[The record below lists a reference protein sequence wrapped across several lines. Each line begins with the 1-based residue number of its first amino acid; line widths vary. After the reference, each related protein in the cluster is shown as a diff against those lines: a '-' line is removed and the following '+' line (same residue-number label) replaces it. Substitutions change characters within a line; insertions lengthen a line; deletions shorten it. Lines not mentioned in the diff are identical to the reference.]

1 MAERARANGSPIRI
15 PKRILM
21 TMRELWFPCL
31 TERSRRILVDKNVL
45 SYQGN
50 SEEVG
55 CYVAARPV
63 NKEND
68 YFEVSIVEGGERGEI
83 SVGLVP
89 YNHHL
94 DHQPGSLPGSVA
106 FHSWDGQLSRGK
118 DCKRHFGPRCQAGD
132 RVGCGIKSEV
142 FERAG
147 QKLADVFFSR
157 NDVELGSLSVPM
169 PAEGL
174 FPAVSMCSAGEVVQ
188 LELHAQWQ
196 GGAGVRDDVMMV
208 DGPEDEWSR
217 LHNVRLVGPLLEY
230 AGHGGSILDV
240 GLAQARLPLDTTN
253 HYFEVQI
260 MDPGERCYIAIGVA
274 RNDYPKHRHPGWN
287 RGSIA
292 YHADDGKIFHGSGVG
307 DPFGPRCSKG
317 DVMGCGI
324 MFPRDYQL
332 DSEGDSD
339 ETLDTGHCSLDT
351 EFEIEND
358 VNDDDYADDD
368 DDDDD
373 DERDLEDDQLE
384 EIWKPRRRADALPCR
399 SNMEKEDCI
408 KEEMFPESQNNKVMV
423 FFTRNGKLLGKREAV
438 IPAGGFYPT
447 VGMMSCF
454 EMVRVELRPLSG

>member
-1 MAERARANGSPIRI
+1 MAERARANGGPIRLQ
-15 PKRILM
+15 RRMLLG
-21 TMRELWFPCL
+21 MRELRFPRL
-31 TERSRRILVDKNVL
+31 SERSRRILVDQNVL

-55 CYVAARPV
+55 CYVAAQPV
-63 NKEND
+63 NKENN

-89 YNHHL
+89 YHHRL
-94 DHQPGSLPGSVA
+94 DHQPGSLPGSIA
-106 FHSWDGQLSRGK
+106 FHSWDGQLSRGRH
-118 DCKRHFGPRCQAGD
+118 CKRHFGPSCQAGD

-147 QKLADVFFSR
+147 QKLANVFFSR
-157 NDVELGSLSVPM
+157 NDME
-169 PAEGL
+169 
-174 FPAVSMCSAGEVVQ
+174 
-188 LELHAQWQ
+188 
-196 GGAGVRDDVMMV
+196 
-208 DGPEDEWSR
+208 
-217 LHNVRLVGPLLEY
+217 LLEY
-230 AGHGGSILDV
+230 VGRGGSILDV
-240 GLAQARLPLDTTN
+240 GLAQARHPLDTTN

-292 YHADDGKIFHGSGVG
+292 YHADDGKIFHGSGLG
-307 DPFGPRCSKG
+307 APFGPRCSKG

-332 DSEGDSD
+332 DSEGDSGD
-339 ETLDTGHCSLDT
+339 TLDIGHCSLDT
-351 EFEIEND
+351 EFEIEDD
-358 VNDDDYADDD
+358 VNGDDNDGDDDGDDNDDD
-368 DDDDD
+368 DDDDGDLD
-373 DERDLEDDQLE
+373 DVQLE
-384 EIWKPRRRADALPCR
+384 EIWKLRAADALPYG

-408 KEEMFPESQNNKVMV
+408 KKEMFPESQSHKVMV
-423 FFTRNGKLLGKREAV
+423 FFTRNGKLLGKREAR